1 MVKIGIEL
9 VPERPISEIVRY
21 IKHAEENGFA
31 FSWITDHYNNRNVY
45 ATLAVAAANTSK
57 IMLGPGVT
65 NPFLVYPPVT
75 ASAVATIDEI
85 SNGRAVMGIGAGDKG
100 TLDQLGVEWKSP
112 LTAVRE
118 VVEICRLL
126 WSGETVKYD
135 GKMFKVKNAR
145 LSYKPPSDKIP
156 VYIGAQGPK
165 MLALAAELGDGVLIN
180 ASNPK
185 DIEPAVKIIRETLDK
200 VGKKE
205 FDVVAYT
212 SFSVSEDREEARKM
226 ATYVVAFIAAAAP
239 SVVLERH
246 GIPESDVQ
254 QVKEFIGMGKIGKAA
269 KSVTDEMLEA
279 FSIYGTP
286 SECTEKMAELVK
298 IGVTQLVVGSPIAA
312 DKMKAIELIGKEI
325 LPTL

>member
-9 VPERPISEIVRY
+9 VPERETMETIKY
-21 IKHAEENGFA
+21 IKHAERNGFKYA
-31 FSWITDHYNNRNVY
+31 WITDHYNNRNVY
-45 ATLAVAAANTSK
+45 ATLALAAANTSE
-57 IMLGPGVT
+57 IRLGPGVT

-100 TLDQLGVEWKSP
+100 TLDQLGVEWKNP

-126 WSGETVKYD
+126 WKGETVKYD
-135 GKMFKVKNAR
+135 GSMFKIKNAR
-145 LSYKPPSDKIP
+145 LSYKPAGEIP

-185 DIEPAVKIIRETLDK
+185 DIEPAVKIIKETLDK

-205 FDVVAYT
+205 FDIVAYT
-212 SFSVSEDREEARKM
+212 SFSVSEDREEAKKM
-226 ATYVVAFIAAAAP
+226 ATYVVAFIAAATP

-254 QVKEFIGMGKIGKAA
+254 QIREFIGTGKIGKAA
-269 KSVTDEMLEA
+269 KSVTEQMLEA

-286 SECTEKMAELVK
+286 SECAEKMAELVK
-298 IGVTQLVVGSPIAA
+298 IGVTQLVIGSPIAA
-312 DKMKAIELIGKEI
+312 DKMKAIELVGKEI

>member
-156 VYIGAQGPK
+156 
-165 MLALAAELGDGVLIN
+165 
-180 ASNPK
+180 
-185 DIEPAVKIIRETLDK
+185 
-200 VGKKE
+200 
-205 FDVVAYT
+205 
-212 SFSVSEDREEARKM
+212 
-226 ATYVVAFIAAAAP
+226 
-239 SVVLERH
+239 
-246 GIPESDVQ
+246 
-254 QVKEFIGMGKIGKAA
+254 
-269 KSVTDEMLEA
+269 
-279 FSIYGTP
+279 
-286 SECTEKMAELVK
+286 
-298 IGVTQLVVGSPIAA
+298 
-312 DKMKAIELIGKEI
+312 
-325 LPTL
+325 

>member
-9 VPERPISEIVRY
+9 VPERETMETVKY
-21 IKHAEENGFA
+21 IKHAEENGFQHA
-31 FSWITDHYNNRNVY
+31 WVTDHYNNRNVY

-57 IMLGPGVT
+57 IRLGPGVT
-65 NPFLVYPPVT
+65 NPFLVYPAVT

-85 SNGRAVMGIGAGDKG
+85 SKGRAVMGIGAGDKG
-100 TLDQLGVEWKSP
+100 TLDQLGVEWKNP
-112 LTAVRE
+112 LTAVKE

-126 WSGETVKYD
+126 WKGEAVKYD
-135 GKMFKVKNAR
+135 GQMFKIKNAR
-145 LSYKPPSDKIP
+145 LSYKPAGQIP
-156 VYIGAQGPK
+156 IYIGAQGPK
-165 MLALAAELGDGVLIN
+165 MLALAAELGDGALIN

-185 DIEPAVKIIRETLDK
+185 DIEPAVKIIKETLNK

-205 FDVVAYT
+205 FDIVAYT
-212 SFSVSEDREEARKM
+212 SFSVDENKEEAKKM
-226 ATYVVAFIAAAAP
+226 ATYVVAFIAAATP

-254 QVKEFIGMGKIGKAA
+254 QIRELIGAGKIGKAA
-269 KSVTDEMLEA
+269 KSVTDDMLEA

-286 SECTEKMAELVK
+286 SECAEKMAKLVK
-298 IGVTQLVVGSPIAA
+298 IGVTQLVIGSPIAA
-312 DKMKAIELIGKEI
+312 DKMKAIELIGKKI